1 MTGEI
6 KKDKYIYY
14 TAFDNDGIRHSINE
28 TVITESVLN
37 YFKEIRLNL
46 IPKEIVNEVLKEE
59 LKPLK
64 QKYANLK
71 RDLSRKYHSE
81 LRLND
86 FIQSK
91 NIDDEDFINASQDDI
106 ENTYNNLLERIAYT
120 EQKIKT
126 LTSKCQD
133 LIKKRLYDAYIHLDT
148 ENQRKIIELVTN
160 KFELQNK
167 KVKLTFKST
176 FRKIRKR

>member
-1 MTGEI
+1 MI
-6 KKDKYIYY
+6 
-14 TAFDNDGIRHSINE
+14 
-28 TVITESVLN
+28 ITEAVLN

-71 RDLSRKYHSE
+71 RDVSRKYHSE

-91 NIDDEDFINASQDDI
+91 NIDDKDFINDSQADI
-106 ENTYNNLLERIAYT
+106 EKAYSNLPKRIAYT
-120 EQKIKT
+120 EQQIKT

-133 LIKKRLYDAYIHLDT
+133 IMEKRLYDVFIQLDI
-148 ENQRKIIELVTN
+148 ENQRKIIELVKN
-160 KFELQNK
+160 KLKLQEK
-167 KVKLTFKST
+167 KVKLTFKPA
-176 FRKIRKR
+176 FRKIRNR